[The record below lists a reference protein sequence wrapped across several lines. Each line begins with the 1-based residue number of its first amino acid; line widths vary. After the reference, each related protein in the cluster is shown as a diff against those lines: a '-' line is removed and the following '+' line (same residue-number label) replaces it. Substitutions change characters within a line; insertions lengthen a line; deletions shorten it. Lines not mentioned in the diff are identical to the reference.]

1 MNDQMING
9 LTIIVLNSMNY
20 FSNLG
25 LKTVTDNKLFRNSIK
40 PFFSDKGV
48 RNQKITLIIVTRN
61 GKIWKHGPN
70 WSFYA
75 LMLRTKLY

>member
-9 LTIIVLNSMNY
+9 LMIIVLNSMNY
-20 FSNLG
+20 YSNLG

-61 GKIWKHGPN
+61 EKIWKHGPN
-70 WSFYA
+70 WPFYA